1 MGNSLCCGITS
12 YEAYQR
18 EAKLKEGDHFRRH
31 TSLFGML
38 PTSDRIYLRLDA
50 TSSRL
55 EWTLTD
61 EPSDVAR
68 TEAIHVDHIA
78 KIMPSGMDGRLR
90 YSCKAN
96 IILYAASG
104 KKMLEVTAKDI
115 PLRDLWV
122 QTLMDVLDARGVI
135 FTSNEL
141 ESVDAQMRKQ
151 QAQDKH
157 VYWQDRTESL
167 QLRQA
172 LAAEKKKAFATV
184 GMRYTAQA
192 MANRC

>member
-31 TSLFGML
+31 ASLFGML

-78 KIMPSGMDGRLR
+78 KIMPS
-90 YSCKAN
+90 KAN

>member
-78 KIMPSGMDGRLR
+78 KIMPSG
-90 YSCKAN
+90 KAN

-122 QTLMDVLDARGVI
+122 NSIVKPFQDQIHSFAGANVDGRPRRQGGHLHVQRTRVCRR
-135 FTSNEL
+135 SN
-141 ESVDAQMRKQ
+141 
-151 QAQDKH
+151 
-157 VYWQDRTESL
+157 
-167 QLRQA
+167 
-172 LAAEKKKAFATV
+172 
-184 GMRYTAQA
+184 AQA
-192 MANRC
+192 TSPGQARVLAGPDREPPAAPSAGR